1 MHKLALLMVLSLLL
15 TACGRGPTDF
25 YRAYNI
31 YVVRDAKGNVLPD
44 LAAQNR
50 VSLQSQNELTYI
62 YQVPTAS
69 ASSEESEETPEASSE
84 DETLPDDAAAEG
96 ELDGLSDAVEA
107 LESALSDLVDDAE

>member
-1 MHKLALLMVLSLLL
+1 MHKLALLIALSLLL

-50 VSLQSQNELTYI
+50 TSLQSQGELTYI
-62 YQVPTAS
+62 YQVPNQEEAAS
-69 ASSEESEETPEASSE
+69 TEESENSE
-84 DETLPDDAAAEG
+84 DDTLPADAPADSEG
-96 ELDGLSDAVEA
+96 SLDGLSDAVEE
-107 LESALSDLVDDAE
+107 LESALSDLVSDSD